1 MTIQRREEDE
11 YSVAV
16 VGMIF
21 YRRYWYYLTSAYL
34 PTIMLMLIS
43 YASLFCKRDNRD
55 LRVMMAIT
63 TLLVLYALY
72 QQISDG
78 LPRTSYTKAVDV
90 WCFFAITFIFSQV
103 ISTWPCAIDVE
114 MSWPRR
120 VRASPRVKEIDL
132 ANKPRRRFPALVVA
146 RIVYALLLVFFC
158 LIYWAVVL
166 VDKNRGEMEHEF

>member
-1 MTIQRREEDE
+1 
-11 YSVAV
+11 
-16 VGMIF
+16 
-21 YRRYWYYLTSAYL
+21 
-34 PTIMLMLIS
+34 
-43 YASLFCKRDNRD
+43 
-55 LRVMMAIT
+55 MACR
-63 TLLVLYALY
+63 
-72 QQISDG
+72 G
-78 LPRTSYTKAVDV
+78 PRTPRRLMSGASSRLHSY
-90 WCFFAITFIFSQV
+90 FSQV
-103 ISTWPCAIDVE
+103 IFHVAIDVE